1 MVVIE
6 GSPLC
11 NGIIK
16 YKESKDPGELKNKK
30 LPGVVDGGKYLA
42 VNANSEDVAQLVHL
56 ALCITL

>member
-6 GSPLC
+6 GSEMC

-16 YKESKDPGELKNKK
+16 YKEAKDRSGLKEAG
-30 LPGVVDGGKYLA
+30 LPEIIEGGRFLS
-42 VNANSEDVAQLVHL
+42 VNANSEDVAQMVHL

>member
-6 GSPLC
+6 GSPLS

-16 YKESKDPGELKNKK
+16 YKESKDASEIKNKK
-30 LPGVVDGGKYLA
+30 IPVMVDQGKFFA